1 MFMAAQCRVEVD
13 ASVTIVNSMVEGTR
27 RYASTKLLSNG
38 ARIDVA

>member
-13 ASVTIVNSMVEGTR
+13 ASVTNVNSMGTR
-27 RYASTKLLSNG
+27 RYASAKLLSNG